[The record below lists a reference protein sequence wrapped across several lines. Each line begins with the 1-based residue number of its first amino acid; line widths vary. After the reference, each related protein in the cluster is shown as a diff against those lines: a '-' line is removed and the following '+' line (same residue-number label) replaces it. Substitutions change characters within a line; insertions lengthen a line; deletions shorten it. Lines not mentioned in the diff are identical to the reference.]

1 MPSSQLPH
9 LNFRSFVEALR
20 SDGDLVSITR
30 EVDPHLEVGAITRL
44 VYENDGPA
52 PLFEN
57 VKGARSGLFRILGAP
72 NALRADKKTRYGRL
86 ARHLGLEPT
95 ASMKEILDRMLSGA
109 KNQPIDPV
117 VVAEGECKENKLFGE
132 QVNLEQLPTPLIHEH
147 DGGKYIQTYGEW
159 ALSLLRCFTLFFLAD
174 GC

>member
-1 MPSSQLPH
+1 MPSSQLSH

-57 VKGARSGLFRILGAP
+57 VKGAQKGLFRILGAP

-95 ASMKEILDRMLSGA
+95 ATMKEILDKMLSGA

-117 VVAEGECKENKLFGE
+117 IVVEGECKENKLFGE
-132 QVNLEQLPTPLIHEH
+132 QVNLEQLPTPLIHQN
-147 DGGKYIQTYGEW
+147 DGGKYIQTYGKW
-159 ALSLLRCFTLFFLAD
+159 SPSLSSASPWFPSSPT
-174 GC
+174 